1 MKNGIDTEYYAQHIQ
16 CTREAKA
23 ESLFLVRQLLDLAF
37 AAKEYGVLKMD
48 EMIQDKIRYSDP
60 FLRKAVSLVIEVSD
74 QGNIRDVLYNYIFTS
89 GNQVNNHFFMN
100 CMMITETLLAVSRS
114 EDLDYIFM
122 YLVPSFFGFEHEQEA
137 INLYQDYRQKLWRPP
152 V

>member
-23 ESLFLVRQLLDLAF
+23 ESLYLVRNLLELAF
-37 AAKEYGVLKMD
+37 AARENGMLKMD
-48 EMIQDKIRYSDP
+48 EMIQDKIRFPDI
-60 FLRKAVSLVIEVSD
+60 FLRKAVSLVVEVSNED
-74 QGNIRDVLYNYIFTS
+74 NIRDVLYNYIFTS

-100 CMMITETLLAVSRS
+100 CMMVTETLLAVSRS

-122 YLVPSFFGFEHEQEA
+122 YLVPSFFGFEYEQEP
-137 INLYQDYRQKLWRPP
+137 INLYRDFRQKLWRPP